1 VALLVAIL
9 LAVLVVPA
17 PWGVPL
23 VAGGAAIEIVEA
35 WIMLRWS
42 RGRRSHTGA
51 EAMVGAAAVVLE
63 DGWVRVAG
71 ERWRARADAP
81 LEPGETVE
89 VVGIEGLTLVV
100 RR

>member
-1 VALLVAIL
+1 
-9 LAVLVVPA
+9 
-17 PWGVPL
+17 
-23 VAGGAAIEIVEA
+23 
-35 WIMLRWS
+35 
-42 RGRRSHTGA
+42 
-51 EAMVGAAAVVLE
+51 
-63 DGWVRVAG
+63 VRVAG